1 MLRQLEVSLQLGHG
15 LVYEDFAVEMIHFVL
30 NGAAEQISGY
40 FLLDFFAGKILVAHD
55 NTRGPFYLEEH
66 ALETQTALE
75 TDHFA
80 VCFKQDRIDENNRA
94 ARSVGGRDVDNHQL
108 LGDPDLRSR
117 KSNAVVGIHG
127 IEHVLSQ
134 LA

>member
-1 MLRQLEVSLQLGHG
+1 
-15 LVYEDFAVEMIHFVL
+15 
-30 NGAAEQISGY
+30 
-40 FLLDFFAGKILVAHD
+40 
-55 NTRGPFYLEEH
+55 YLEEH
-66 ALETQTALE
+66 ARETQTALE

-94 ARSVGGRDVDNHQL
+94 ARSVGGHDVDNHQL
-108 LGDPDLRSR
+108 LGDPDLRSC

-134 LA
+134 LANGRIEPRHLLGWLEQNIVWEVPELKFRHKSCAAPPRNSIRL